1 MSDNESYFDE
11 TSKTLISESEK
22 LETSI
27 DHLSQKSDKFSIE
40 ELIPVYYQVMNVTSL
55 LHFLKQNISNDN
67 SEKTQTLLEKI
78 ASTENLIR
86 NKFNANL
93 HPMFLSHLT
102 DYVQETMTNLK
113 SNNGKEKTNGIIE
126 EEAKLYEKLRQAM
139 STKEFVEQYDKGLPH
154 D

>member
-78 ASTENLIR
+78 TSTENLIR